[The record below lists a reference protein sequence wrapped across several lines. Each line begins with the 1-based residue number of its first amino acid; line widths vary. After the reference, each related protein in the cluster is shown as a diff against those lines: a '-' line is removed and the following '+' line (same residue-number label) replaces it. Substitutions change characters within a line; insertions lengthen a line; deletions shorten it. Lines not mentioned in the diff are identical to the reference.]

1 MTNNEIQNYCCIATI
16 MQWKK
21 YHLHHCHPHLLH
33 QEVQPLLGHP
43 VMKTKRKKMGDLC
56 QHIIPLVHS
65 PLSQKN
71 DLDLQRPFS
80 WRAIVAWWW
89 EHSPPTNVA
98 RVRFPDWRHMWVEF
112 VGSLLCSE
120 RFFPGYSGFPLS
132 SKTCIS
138 FNMIWLIWFVHMTP
152 QALSFE
158 THHV

>member
-1 MTNNEIQNYCCIATI
+1 MTNNEIQNCCIATI

-21 YHLHHCHPHLLH
+21 YHLHHCHPHLHH

-56 QHIIPLVHS
+56 QHIIPSVHS

-71 DLDLQRPFS
+71 DYPETIFLES
-80 WRAIVAWWW
+80 SGGIVVRALASHQCGPGSISRLGV
-89 EHSPPTNVA
+89 TC
-98 RVRFPDWRHMWVEF
+98 
-112 VGSLLCSE
+112 GLSLLVLFSAL
-120 RFFPGYSGFPLS
+120 RSFSLGTPVFPSPQ
-132 SKTCIS
+132 KTCIS
-138 FNMIWLIWFVHMTP
+138 FNMIWLIWFVHMNP